1 MKSKIK
7 LVALVTSVSAMLFLS
22 SCSWDKT
29 YLYSNGGDGIKDSIC
44 FQNEIFPI
52 INSNCAKSGCHDAIT
67 MEKGYNFS
75 TYSGIMEA
83 VMPGNLEDSK
93 LYEVLNEEGED
104 RMPPPPSDPLLAEQ
118 IDLIGQWI
126 IEGAGYNVDC
136 GTYVQCDTINVTYS
150 VTISGIMSTNC
161 LGCHS
166 NGGTGGGILLTT
178 WAQVSDQVNNGR
190 LLCAVNWTG
199 CSNMP
204 KNSVKLSS
212 CDLLKIQIWA
222 NAGTPN
228 N

>member
-1 MKSKIK
+1 MKPSNNFGFVLIA
-7 LVALVTSVSAMLFLS
+7 ALLFYAFS
-22 SCSWDKT
+22 SCTWDKT
-29 YLYSNGGDGIKDSIC
+29 YLYGNGGDGIKDSIC

-52 INSNCAKSGCHDAIT
+52 INSNCAMSGCHDPIT
-67 MEKGYNFS
+67 KAKGYDFS

-83 VMPGNLEDSK
+83 VMPGSPDKSK
-93 LYEVLNEEGED
+93 LYTSLGNGGEES
-104 RMPPPPSDPLLAEQ
+104 MPPPPANPLTSEQ
-118 IDLIGQWI
+118 INLIGQWI

-136 GTYVQCDTINVTYS
+136 GTYVPCDTTNVTYS
-150 VTISGIMSTNC
+150 ITIAGIIVTNC

-166 NGGTGGGILLTT
+166 SGGTGAGIILNT

-190 LLCAVNWTG
+190 FLCAVNWTG

-204 KNSVKLSS
+204 KNAAKLST

-222 NAGTPN
+222 DGGTPN